1 MLDRLPAAEQVRRRE
16 QVITKEAPAAAPAPA
31 PAAPAPPRPGKKRPA
46 WDEVPRW
53 QIYLP
58 LGIYLVFTLI
68 PFYWI
73 LLFAVRPAGSTS
85 LVPWPMTTDH
95 FEKVWTD
102 RGFGTYFQNSV
113 YVGLATL
120 VMTTLVALA
129 GGYALA
135 RFDFK
140 IKRGFMLALL
150 CSQFVPGALLL
161 VPLFEIFAGLQ
172 MINSLGSVIIAETVF
187 QLPLSIILI
196 SNFIKNVPYSL
207 EEAAWVDGCGRFR
220 AFRIVVLPLLRPG
233 LIAVGSFAFVHSW
246 NHFLFA
252 LMFLNN
258 QHKQTIPVGLN
269 SLMSAD
275 SVDLG
280 ALAAGGIVAA
290 VPVVI
295 VFAFI
300 QKWLITG
307 FSAGAVKG

>member
-1 MLDRLPAAEQVRRRE
+1 M
-16 QVITKEAPAAAPAPA
+16 ITKEAAMADTAAPVSTAPPGA
-31 PAAPAPPRPGKKRPA
+31 FAAPQKRRRLA
-46 WDEVPRW
+46 WDEAPRW

-58 LGIYLVFTLI
+58 LGLYLLFTLV

-73 LLFAVRPAGSTS
+73 LLFAFRPAGSSS
-85 LVPWPMTTDH
+85 LLPWPLTLKH
-95 FEKVWTD
+95 FDKVWNE
-102 RGFGTYFQNSV
+102 RSFAVFFQNSII
-113 YVGLATL
+113 VGLVSML
-120 VMTTLVALA
+120 MTTVVALA

-135 RFDFK
+135 RFDFR

-150 CSQFVPGALLL
+150 CSQFIPGALML
-161 VPLFEIFAGLQ
+161 VPLFQIFAKLQ

-187 QLPLSIILI
+187 QLPLSMILI
-196 SNFIKNVPYSL
+196 SGFIKNVPYSL

-220 AFRIVVLPLLRPG
+220 AFCAIVLPMLRPG

-252 LMFLNN
+252 LMFLSD
-258 QHKQTIPVGLN
+258 QGLQTIPVGLAT
-269 SLMSAD
+269 LMGAD

-280 ALAAGGIVAA
+280 ALAAGGVIAA

>member
-1 MLDRLPAAEQVRRRE
+1 MTAALAEKRTDTPVSDAPGPPAPVRRTKRE
-16 QVITKEAPAAAPAPA
+16 RAF
-31 PAAPAPPRPGKKRPA
+31 
-46 WDEVPRW
+46 DDVPRW

-58 LGIYLVFTLI
+58 LGLYLLFTLI
-68 PFYWI
+68 PFYWM

-85 LVPWPMTTDH
+85 LVPWPMTFDH
-95 FEKVWTD
+95 FDKVWNERSFAT
-102 RGFGTYFQNSV
+102 FFQNSMI
-113 YVGLATL
+113 VGVATL
-120 VMTTLVALA
+120 VATTAVALA

-135 RFDFK
+135 RFNFR
-140 IKRGFMLALL
+140 IKGGFMLALL
-150 CSQFVPGALLL
+150 CSQFIPGALML
-161 VPLFEIFAGLQ
+161 VPLFEIFKNLQ
-172 MINSLGSVIIAETVF
+172 LINSLVSVIIAETVF

-196 SNFIKNVPYSL
+196 SGFIKNVPVSL

-220 AFRIVVLPLLRPG
+220 AFCAVVLPLLRPG

-252 LMFLNN
+252 LMFLSE
-258 QHKQTIPVGLN
+258 QDKQTIPVGLN
-269 SLMSAD
+269 TLIGAD

-280 ALAAGGIVAA
+280 ALAAGGVIAA

-300 QKWLITG
+300 QKWLVTG

>member
-1 MLDRLPAAEQVRRRE
+1 VTAALTERDARRTAPPTDTPTAPPAPRRRRNR
-16 QVITKEAPAAAPAPA
+16 AF
-31 PAAPAPPRPGKKRPA
+31 
-46 WDEVPRW
+46 DEVPRW

-58 LGIYLVFTLI
+58 LGLYLAFTLV
-68 PFYWI
+68 PFYWM
-73 LLFAVRPAGSTS
+73 LLFALRPAGSNS
-85 LVPWPMTTDH
+85 LVPWPVTFEH
-95 FEKVWTD
+95 FGKVWNE
-102 RGFGTYFQNSV
+102 RSFGVFFENSML
-113 YVGLATL
+113 VGLATL
-120 VMTTLVALA
+120 VATTVIALS

-135 RFDFK
+135 RFQFRVK
-140 IKRGFMLALL
+140 NAFMLALL
-150 CSQFVPGALLL
+150 CSQFIPGALML
-161 VPLFEIFAGLQ
+161 VPLFEIFRNLQ

-196 SNFIKNVPYSL
+196 SGFIKNVPVSL
-207 EEAAWVDGCGRFR
+207 EEAAWVDGCSRFR
-220 AFRIVVLPLLRPG
+220 AFGAVVLPLLRPG

-252 LMFLNN
+252 LMFLSE
-258 QHKQTIPVGLN
+258 QDKQTIPVGLN
-269 SLMSAD
+269 TLIGAD

-280 ALAAGGIVAA
+280 ALAAGGVIAA

>member
-1 MLDRLPAAEQVRRRE
+1 M
-16 QVITKEAPAAAPAPA
+16 ITQEATAVAPAPA
-31 PAAPAPPRPGKKRPA
+31 RVTPEPPRPPARRRA
-46 WDEVPRW
+46 WDEAPRW

-58 LGIYLVFTLI
+58 LGVYLVFTLI

-73 LLFAVRPAGSTS
+73 LLFALRPPGSTS
-85 LVPWPMTTDH
+85 LVPWPMTFEH
-95 FEKVWTD
+95 FDKVWTE
-102 RGFGTYFQNSV
+102 RSFGVYFQNSV
-113 YVGLATL
+113 LVGLATL
-120 VMTTLVALA
+120 VMTTVVALA

-135 RFDFK
+135 RFDFRV
-140 IKRGFMLALL
+140 KRAFMLALL

-161 VPLFEIFAGLQ
+161 VPLFEIFAELQ

-187 QLPLSIILI
+187 QLPLSMILI

-207 EEAAWVDGCGRFR
+207 EEAAWVDGCGRMK
-220 AFRIVVLPLLRPG
+220 AFRIIVLPLLRPG

-258 QHKQTIPVGLN
+258 QSKQTIPVGLN
-269 SLMSAD
+269 TLMSAD

-280 ALAAGGIVAA
+280 ALAAGGIIAA
-290 VPVVI
+290 VPVVL

>member
-1 MLDRLPAAEQVRRRE
+1 MTATEV
-16 QVITKEAPAAAPAPA
+16 APVPAPLA
-31 PAAPAPPRPGKKRPA
+31 PEPPSPRKAHRRS
-46 WDEVPRW
+46 WDEAPRW

-58 LGIYLVFTLI
+58 LSVYLLFTLV

-73 LLFAVRPAGSTS
+73 LLFALRPDGSTS
-85 LVPWPMTTDH
+85 LVPWPMTFDH
-95 FEKVWTD
+95 FQKVWTERD
-102 RGFGTYFQNSV
+102 FGIYFKNSV
-113 YVGLATL
+113 QVGVVTL

-135 RFDFK
+135 RFDFRA
-140 IKRGFMLALL
+140 KRAFMLALL

-161 VPLFEIFAGLQ
+161 VPLFRIFAELR
-172 MINSLGSVIIAETVF
+172 MINSLSSVIIAETVF
-187 QLPLSIILI
+187 QLPLSMILI
-196 SNFIKNVPYSL
+196 SGFIRNVPYSL
-207 EEAAWVDGCGRFR
+207 EEAAWVDGCNRFA

-233 LIAVGSFAFVHSW
+233 LIAVGSFAFVHAW

-252 LMFLNN
+252 LMFLSD
-258 QHKQTIPVGLN
+258 QSKQTIPVGLN
-269 SLMSAD
+269 TLMSAD

-280 ALAAGGIVAA
+280 ALAAGGIIAA

>member
-1 MLDRLPAAEQVRRRE
+1 
-16 QVITKEAPAAAPAPA
+16 VITKEATAVAPAPER
-31 PAAPAPPRPGKKRPA
+31 AAPQPPRPTKKQRS

-73 LLFAVRPAGSTS
+73 LLFSLRPAGSTS
-85 LVPWPMTTDH
+85 LVPWPVTFDH
-95 FEKVWTD
+95 FEKVWTE
-102 RGFGTYFQNSV
+102 RSFGTYFQNSV
-113 YVGLATL
+113 LVGVTTL
-120 VMTTLVALA
+120 LMTTLVALA

-135 RFDFK
+135 RFNFRV
-140 IKRGFMLALL
+140 KRTFMLALL

-161 VPLFEIFAGLQ
+161 VPLFEIFANLQ
-172 MINSLGSVIIAETVF
+172 MINSVGSVIIAETVF
-187 QLPLSIILI
+187 QLPLSMILI

-207 EEAAWVDGCGRFR
+207 EEAAWVDGCGRMR
-220 AFRIVVLPLLRPG
+220 AFRIIVLPLLRPG

-258 QHKQTIPVGLN
+258 PEKQTIPVGLN
-269 SLMSAD
+269 TLMGAD

-280 ALAAGGIVAA
+280 ALAAGGIIAA

>member
-1 MLDRLPAAEQVRRRE
+1 MTEIAPARERESAAPQQPRRVRR
-16 QVITKEAPAAAPAPA
+16 
-31 PAAPAPPRPGKKRPA
+31 A

-53 QIYLP
+53 QIYVP

-73 LLFAVRPAGSTS
+73 LLFAFRPAGSTS
-85 LVPWPMTTDH
+85 LVPWPMTFDH
-95 FEKVWTD
+95 FQKVWTD
-102 RGFGTYFQNSV
+102 RSFGVYFQNSV
-113 YVGLATL
+113 YVGVATL
-120 VMTTLVALA
+120 ILTTVVALA

-135 RFDFK
+135 RFEFRV
-140 IKRGFMLALL
+140 KRAFMLALL

-161 VPLFEIFAGLQ
+161 VPLFQIFAKLQ
-172 MINSLGSVIIAETVF
+172 MINSLASVVIAETVF
-187 QLPLSIILI
+187 QLPLSMILI
-196 SNFIKNVPYSL
+196 SGFIRNVPQSL
-207 EEAAWVDGCGRFR
+207 EEAAWVDGCNRFA

-233 LIAVGSFAFVHSW
+233 LIAVGSFAFVHAW

-252 LMFLNN
+252 LMFLSD
-258 QHKQTIPVGLN
+258 QSKQTIPVGLN
-269 SLMSAD
+269 TLMGAD

-280 ALAAGGIVAA
+280 ALAAGGIIAA

>member
-1 MLDRLPAAEQVRRRE
+1 M
-16 QVITKEAPAAAPAPA
+16 ITKDIDTVAPAVPAPVA
-31 PAAPAPPRPGKKRPA
+31 DEPPQRPRKGRRA
-46 WDEVPRW
+46 WDEAPRR

-58 LGIYLVFTLI
+58 LGIYLLFTLV

-73 LLFAVRPAGSTS
+73 LLFALRPTGSTS
-85 LVPWPMTTDH
+85 LVPWPMTFEH
-95 FEKVWTD
+95 FDKVWND
-102 RGFGTYFQNSV
+102 RSFGTYFENSV

-120 VMTTLVALA
+120 LMTTLVALA

-140 IKRGFMLALL
+140 VKRAFMLALL

-161 VPLFEIFAGLQ
+161 VPLFQIFAELQ
-172 MINSLGSVIIAETVF
+172 MINSLGSVILAETVF
-187 QLPLSIILI
+187 QLPLSMILI
-196 SNFIKNVPYSL
+196 SGFIRNVPYSL
-207 EEAAWVDGCGRFR
+207 EEAAWVDGCNRFTG
-220 AFRIVVLPLLRPG
+220 FRVVVLPLLRPG

-252 LMFLNN
+252 LMFLSD
-258 QHKQTIPVGLN
+258 QEKQTIPVGLN

>member
-1 MLDRLPAAEQVRRRE
+1 M
-16 QVITKEAPAAAPAPA
+16 ITKEAPAAAPAPTPAVPEA
-31 PAAPAPPRPGKKRPA
+31 PRSGRKRPA

-73 LLFAVRPAGSTS
+73 LLFALRPTGSTS
-85 LVPWPMTTDH
+85 LVPWPMTTEH

-102 RGFGTYFQNSV
+102 RGFGTYFTNSV

-135 RFDFK
+135 RFDFR

-161 VPLFEIFAGLQ
+161 VPLFEIFAELQ

-258 QHKQTIPVGLN
+258 QSKQTIPVGLN

>member
-1 MLDRLPAAEQVRRRE
+1 MITKDAEKVAPPMAVPAAEE
-16 QVITKEAPAAAPAPA
+16 
-31 PAAPAPPRPGKKRPA
+31 PPQRPRKQQRA

-58 LGIYLVFTLI
+58 LSVYLVFTLV

-73 LLFAVRPAGSTS
+73 LLFALRKPGSTS
-85 LVPWPMTTDH
+85 LVPWPITFEH
-95 FEKVWTD
+95 FEKVWNE
-102 RGFGTYFQNSV
+102 RSFGVYFQNSV
-113 YVGLATL
+113 LVGVVTL
-120 VMTTLVALA
+120 LMTTLVALA

-161 VPLFEIFAGLQ
+161 VPLFQIFAELR
-172 MINSLGSVIIAETVF
+172 MINSLGSVILAETVF

-207 EEAAWVDGCGRFR
+207 EEAAWVDGCNRFT
-220 AFRIVVLPLLRPG
+220 AFRVVVLPLLRPG

-252 LMFLNN
+252 LMFLSN
-258 QHKQTIPVGLN
+258 QEKQTIPVGLN
-269 SLMSAD
+269 TLLSAD

-280 ALAAGGIVAA
+280 ALAAGGIIAA

>member
-1 MLDRLPAAEQVRRRE
+1 MTAAATRTR
-16 QVITKEAPAAAPAPA
+16 TAPADGAAPPA
-31 PAAPAPPRPGKKRPA
+31 TPPKGPGPTAARKRHRA

-58 LGIYLVFTLI
+58 LGVYLVFTLV

-85 LVPWPMTTDH
+85 LLPWPMTTAH
-95 FEKVWTD
+95 FEKVWTE
-102 RGFGTYFQNSV
+102 RSFGVFFQNSLLIGV
-113 YVGLATL
+113 AVL
-120 VMTTLVALA
+120 VSTTVVALA

-135 RFDFK
+135 RFDFR
-140 IKRGFMLALL
+140 IKKGFMLALL

-161 VPLFEIFAGLQ
+161 VPLFQIFAELR

-187 QLPLSIILI
+187 QLPLSMILI
-196 SNFIKNVPYSL
+196 SGFIRNVPPSL
-207 EEAAWVDGCGRFR
+207 EEAAWVDGCSRFT

-233 LIAVGSFAFVHSW
+233 LVAVGSFAFVHAW

-252 LMFLNN
+252 LMFLSS
-258 QHKQTIPVGLN
+258 QSKQTIPVGLN
-269 SLMSAD
+269 TLMGAD

-280 ALAAGGIVAA
+280 ALAAGGVIAA

-300 QKWLITG
+300 QKWLVTG

>member
-1 MLDRLPAAEQVRRRE
+1 
-16 QVITKEAPAAAPAPA
+16 VITEIAPVPDRVTSEPAR
-31 PAAPAPPRPGKKRPA
+31 PRRKRRA

-53 QIYLP
+53 HIYVP
-58 LGIYLVFTLI
+58 LTLYLLFTLV

-73 LLFAVRPAGSTS
+73 LLFALRPAGSTS
-85 LVPWPMTTDH
+85 LVPWPMTLDH
-95 FEKVWTD
+95 FDKVWND
-102 RGFGTYFQNSV
+102 RAFATFFQNSV
-113 YVGLATL
+113 LVGIATL

-135 RFDFK
+135 RFDFRVK
-140 IKRGFMLALL
+140 KAFMLALL
-150 CSQFVPGALLL
+150 CTQFVPGALLL
-161 VPLFEIFAGLQ
+161 VPLFEIFAKLQ

-187 QLPLSIILI
+187 QLPLSMILI
-196 SNFIKNVPYSL
+196 SGFIRNVPASL
-207 EEAAWVDGCGRFR
+207 EEAAWVDGCNRFT

-233 LIAVGSFAFVHSW
+233 LIAVGSFAFVHAW

-252 LMFLNN
+252 LMFLSD
-258 QHKQTIPVGLN
+258 QGKQTIPVGLN
-269 SLMSAD
+269 TLMSAD

-280 ALAAGGIVAA
+280 ALAAGGIIAA

>member
-1 MLDRLPAAEQVRRRE
+1 MTAAATRTR
-16 QVITKEAPAAAPAPA
+16 TAPADDATPPAQPPEGTPPTAA
-31 PAAPAPPRPGKKRPA
+31 RTRHRA

-58 LGIYLVFTLI
+58 LGIYLVFTLV

-85 LVPWPMTTDH
+85 LLPWPMTTEH
-95 FEKVWTD
+95 FEKVWTE
-102 RGFGTYFQNSV
+102 RSFGVFFQNSLLIGV
-113 YVGLATL
+113 AVLIS
-120 VMTTLVALA
+120 TTVVALA

-135 RFDFK
+135 RFDFR
-140 IKRGFMLALL
+140 IKKGFMLALL

-161 VPLFEIFAGLQ
+161 VPLFQIFAELR
-172 MINSLGSVIIAETVF
+172 MINSIGSVILAETVF
-187 QLPLSIILI
+187 QLPLSMILI
-196 SNFIKNVPYSL
+196 SGFIRNVPPSL
-207 EEAAWVDGCGRFR
+207 EEAAWVDGCNRFR
-220 AFRIVVLPLLRPG
+220 AFLIVVLPLLRPG
-233 LIAVGSFAFVHSW
+233 LVAVGSFAFVHAW

-252 LMFLNN
+252 LMFLSS
-258 QHKQTIPVGLN
+258 QSKQTIPVGLN
-269 SLMSAD
+269 TLMGAD

-280 ALAAGGIVAA
+280 ALAAGGVIAA

-300 QKWLITG
+300 QKWLVTG

>member
-1 MLDRLPAAEQVRRRE
+1 MSV
-16 QVITKEAPAAAPAPA
+16 KEATQAAPAPVC
-31 PAAPAPPRPGKKRPA
+31 PAPVRPRPAGRNRS

-58 LGIYLVFTLI
+58 LSVYLLFTLI

-73 LLFAVRPAGSTS
+73 LLFSLRPPGSTS
-85 LVPWPMTTDH
+85 LVPWPMTFEH
-95 FEKVWTD
+95 FEKVWTE

-113 YVGLATL
+113 LVGAVTL

-135 RFDFK
+135 RFNFK
-140 IKRGFMLALL
+140 VKRVFMLALL

-161 VPLFEIFAGLQ
+161 VPLFEIFAELR
-172 MINSLGSVIIAETVF
+172 MINSLGSVILAETVF

-196 SNFIKNVPYSL
+196 GNFIKNVPYSL
-207 EEAAWVDGCGRFR
+207 EEAAWVDGCNRLT

-258 QHKQTIPVGLN
+258 QEKQTIPVGLN
-269 SLMSAD
+269 TLMGAD

-290 VPVVI
+290 VPVVV

>member
-1 MLDRLPAAEQVRRRE
+1 MITKDIDTVAPTVPAPVADEPPQRPGRRR
-16 QVITKEAPAAAPAPA
+16 
-31 PAAPAPPRPGKKRPA
+31 RA
-46 WDEVPRW
+46 WDEAPRW
-53 QIYLP
+53 QIYVP
-58 LGIYLVFTLI
+58 LGIYLLFTLI

-73 LLFAVRPAGSTS
+73 LLFALRKPGSTS
-85 LVPWPMTTDH
+85 LVPWPMTFEH
-95 FEKVWTD
+95 FDKVWND
-102 RGFGTYFQNSV
+102 RSFGTYFENSV
-113 YVGLATL
+113 YVGVATL
-120 VMTTLVALA
+120 FMTTLVALA

-140 IKRGFMLALL
+140 IKRAFMLALL

-161 VPLFEIFAGLQ
+161 VPLFQIFAELQ

-187 QLPLSIILI
+187 QLPLSMILI
-196 SNFIKNVPYSL
+196 SGFIRNVPYSL
-207 EEAAWVDGCGRFR
+207 EEAAWVDGCNRFTG
-220 AFRIVVLPLLRPG
+220 FRVVVLPLLRPG

-252 LMFLNN
+252 LMFLSN
-258 QHKQTIPVGLN
+258 QDKQTIPVGLN

-280 ALAAGGIVAA
+280 ALAAGGIIAA

>member
-1 MLDRLPAAEQVRRRE
+1 M
-16 QVITKEAPAAAPAPA
+16 ITKEAPLAAPAPA
-31 PAAPAPPRPGKKRPA
+31 RATPEPPRPNKKHRA
-46 WDEVPRW
+46 WDEAPRW

-73 LLFAVRPAGSTS
+73 LLFALRPAGSTS
-85 LVPWPMTTDH
+85 LFPWPMTTVH

-102 RGFGTYFQNSV
+102 RSFGTFFYNSV
-113 YVGLATL
+113 LVGVATL
-120 VMTTLVALA
+120 IMTTLVALA

-140 IKRGFMLALL
+140 IKRAFMLALL

-161 VPLFEIFAGLQ
+161 VPLFEIFAELQ

-207 EEAAWVDGCGRFR
+207 EEAAWVDGCNRFK
-220 AFRIVVLPLLRPG
+220 AFRVVVLPLLRPG

-258 QHKQTIPVGLN
+258 QEKQTIPVGLN
-269 SLMSAD
+269 TLMSAD

-280 ALAAGGIVAA
+280 ALAAGGIIAA